1 MKPTGIQKNQSDIK
15 YLRVISNFKLKRN
28 VSNSIKNP
36 FEYVTTQQS
45 TAVNTVKGR
54 NNTSS
59 QYFLMTDNRTHDR
72 KKNNPNNISN
82 LSNII
87 HQTPNFLEGRMDNI

>member
-1 MKPTGIQKNQSDIK
+1 
-15 YLRVISNFKLKRN
+15 
-28 VSNSIKNP
+28 
-36 FEYVTTQQS
+36 
-45 TAVNTVKGR
+45 
-54 NNTSS
+54 
-59 QYFLMTDNRTHDR
+59 MTDHRTNDR